1 MREFEEGVKNGT
13 HEKLGYPSAAY
24 AVSKAGLIAAT
35 RAVARSVAE
44 TAKVSDSVHWSFTHN
59 GVRRVGRSTSDTIP

>member
-44 TAKVSDSVHWSFTHN
+44 KAKVRN
-59 GVRRVGRSTSDTIP
+59 